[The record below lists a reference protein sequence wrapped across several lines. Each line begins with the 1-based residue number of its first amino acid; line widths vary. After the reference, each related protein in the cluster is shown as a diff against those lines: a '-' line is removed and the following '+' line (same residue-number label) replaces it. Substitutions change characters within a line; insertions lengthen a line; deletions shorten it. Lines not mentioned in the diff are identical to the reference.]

1 VLGEGSEKGGHP
13 GDPRGDG
20 AELISAVGS
29 GSLRC
34 RSDAVAREVEVVDW
48 FSTSATPG
56 RLILVGVI
64 LFFLALSPWVGRALV
79 TLVHGAVDCTK
90 LLLAGK
96 VMTDLAKLDAEQAE
110 RLRTRLERIRPPQP
124 DEIEP
129 PAASSG

>member
-1 VLGEGSEKGGHP
+1 
-13 GDPRGDG
+13 
-20 AELISAVGS
+20 
-29 GSLRC
+29 
-34 RSDAVAREVEVVDW
+34 VVDW

-96 VMTDLAKLDAEQAE
+96 VMTDLAKLDPEQAE
-110 RLRTRLERIRPPQP
+110 RLRTRLERVRPPP
-124 DEIEP
+124 RAEIEP